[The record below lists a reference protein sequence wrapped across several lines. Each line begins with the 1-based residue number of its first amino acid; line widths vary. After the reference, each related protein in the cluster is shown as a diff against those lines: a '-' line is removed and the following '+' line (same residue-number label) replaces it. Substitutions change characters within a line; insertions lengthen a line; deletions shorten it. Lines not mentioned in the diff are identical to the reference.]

1 MKLLLLPGTKW
12 SESEALGVRKVLGV
26 RVGVAFKKFEKATP
40 DFFLYIRKTQKI
52 EMPCK
57 I

>member
-12 SESEALGVRKVLGV
+12 CESEALG
-26 RVGVAFKKFEKATP
+26 VGVAFKKFEKATP

-52 EMPCK
+52 QMPCK

>member
-40 DFFLYIRKTQKI
+40 DFFLYIRQMQKI
-52 EMPCK
+52 QMPCK